1 MFGATPSPGTQT
13 KKNKVCPAC
22 NAKMGFSANKRT
34 CDHCGTIFHRECL
47 DAQATMISGKSAT
60 LLFPNQHDKI
70 IQRARKLRIDRLP
83 VQDTRVYREGIAKV
97 MAMPESEVLQDY
109 KERLCP
115 GCADEVRRT
124 APQVGKNL
132 ELARR
137 YEEAAM
143 VFDDLGMFED
153 SGRIRE
159 VMNRPRS
166 SVEKERVEREKIVER
181 QVVKVR
187 CRYCAALNDDVR
199 STCESCGANL

>member
-1 MFGATPSPGTQT
+1 MFGATPAPGMQP
-13 KKNKVCPAC
+13 KKNKICPAC

-34 CDHCGTIFHRECL
+34 CDHCGTIYHRECL
-47 DAQATMISGKSAT
+47 DARATMISGKSAT

-70 IQRARKLRIDRLP
+70 IQRARQLRIDRLP

-166 SVEKERVEREKIVER
+166 PVEKERVEREKIVER

-199 STCESCGANL
+199 RTCESCGANL

>member
-1 MFGATPSPGTQT
+1 MVGATPAPGVQS

-22 NAKMGFSANKRT
+22 NVKMGFYTNKRV
-34 CDHCGTIFHRECL
+34 CDRCGLVFHRECL
-47 DAQATMISGKSAT
+47 DARATMISGKSAT

-70 IQRARKLRIDRLP
+70 IQRARQLRIDRLP
-83 VQDTRVYREGIAKV
+83 VQDTRIYREGIAKV
-97 MAMPESEVLQDY
+97 MALPEGEVLQDY

-115 GCADEVRRT
+115 SCAEEVRRT

-153 SGRIRE
+153 SGRIRD
-159 VMNRPRS
+159 VMNKPRS
-166 SVEKERVEREKIVER
+166 TVEKERVEREKIVER

-187 CRYCAALNDDVR
+187 CRYCGALNDDIR
-199 STCESCGANL
+199 RTCESCGANL

>member
-1 MFGATPSPGTQT
+1 MQP

-22 NAKMGFSANKRT
+22 NAKMGFSADKRT
-34 CDHCGTIFHRECL
+34 CDHCGTIYHRECL
-47 DAQATMISGKSAT
+47 DSRATMISGKSAT

-97 MAMPESEVLQDY
+97 MAMPESEVLLDY

-199 STCESCGANL
+199 RTCESCGANL